1 MWTFP
6 HTHFTD
12 VETEAHGVISWSPA
26 TMYDGSRPMSLPCGR
41 YEVVPHPP
49 HPLSVKNTMKELRK
63 CIPLFFSFEITHTGR
78 EVGSDM
84 LQVWENPAGT
94 HSLSC
99 LLLSS
104 KQARQ
109 RPLWAMRLTKI

>member
-49 HPLSVKNTMKELRK
+49 TP
-63 CIPLFFSFEITHTGR
+63 F
-78 EVGSDM
+78 
-84 LQVWENPAGT
+84 Q
-94 HSLSC
+94 
-99 LLLSS
+99 
-104 KQARQ
+104 
-109 RPLWAMRLTKI
+109 